1 VQNLNMKIWFF
12 TVSTIALLFGVFF
25 IIFGLKVLP
34 LPNEVLIPW
43 ESALYGAIM
52 VGWSATLLLIGG
64 IAFSRQDPELKR
76 ALWVGLALWLF
87 VEAAASAY
95 FKVWFNV
102 GVDAAVLMLFSVP
115 LLYHRRK

>member
-1 VQNLNMKIWFF
+1 MQHLNMKIWFF

-25 IIFGLKVLP
+25 IVFGLKVLP

-43 ESALYGAIM
+43 ESALYGSVM

-64 IAFSRQDPELKR
+64 IAFHREDSELKR
-76 ALWVGLALWLF
+76 VLWVGLTLWLV

-102 GVDAAVLMLFSVP
+102 GVDAVVLILFSVP
-115 LLYHRRK
+115 LLSHREK